1 MELQFGWEPSRISR
15 ITRFTAALI
24 WDRWKHLLHF
34 DAERLTPDTLA
45 RFSRAF
51 VEKGCPVD
59 GITAIIDGTLKKVS
73 RPSRNQ
79 RILFNGWK
87 RIHCLKY
94 HLLVTPDG
102 IIIHI
107 FGPVEGRRHDATLLK
122 ESGLTALLE
131 THFWGPNGEH
141 YFVYGDPAYQ
151 TAGHIMSPFK
161 GVQITEAQR
170 TWNAKMSKIREPV
183 EWR

>member
-1 MELQFGWEPSRISR
+1 
-15 ITRFTAALI
+15 
-24 WDRWKHLLHF
+24 
-34 DAERLTPDTLA
+34 
-45 RFSRAF
+45 
-51 VEKGCPVD
+51 
-59 GITAIIDGTLKKVS
+59 
-73 RPSRNQ
+73 
-79 RILFNGWK
+79 
-87 RIHCLKY
+87 
-94 HLLVTPDG
+94 LVTPDG
-102 IIIHI
+102 IIIHV

-161 GVQITEAQR
+161 GAQITEAQR

-183 EWR
+183 EWMFKEVNSAFKFLNFSDNHKVLLSPCGLFYMVAVLLTNTHTILYGSQTSQYFACPIPRLRYAITSTVNVLRML